1 MPAAIV
7 TKYLSLKSSM
17 PHVHKTVVLPY
28 SQAQMY
34 DLVERVEDY
43 PQFLPWC
50 GGVVVHE
57 RTETSLEATVSVAF
71 KGLNQYFR
79 TSNQNTP
86 HSKMIMQFKDGP
98 FKSLTGQWGFEPVV
112 LASALHDGMGVRVVF
127 DLRYEFSN
135 MLMAMA
141 IGPAFNLIAQTFIDG
156 FVKRAHV
163 VYGQGRA

>member
-1 MPAAIV
+1 
-7 TKYLSLKSSM
+7 M
-17 PHVHKTVVLPY
+17 PHVHKSIVLPF
-28 SQAQMY
+28 SQSQMY
-34 DLVERVEDY
+34 ALVERVEDY

-57 RTETSLEATVSVAF
+57 RTDTSLEATLRVAF
-71 KGLNQYFR
+71 KGLNQFFR

-86 HSKMIMQFKDGP
+86 CSKMTMQFKDGP
-98 FKSLTGQWGFEPVV
+98 FKSLTGQWAFEPVP
-112 LASALHDGMGVRVVF
+112 LESAKQDGMGVRVVF

-135 MLMAMA
+135 MLVSLA

-163 VYGQGRA
+163 VYAQDGV